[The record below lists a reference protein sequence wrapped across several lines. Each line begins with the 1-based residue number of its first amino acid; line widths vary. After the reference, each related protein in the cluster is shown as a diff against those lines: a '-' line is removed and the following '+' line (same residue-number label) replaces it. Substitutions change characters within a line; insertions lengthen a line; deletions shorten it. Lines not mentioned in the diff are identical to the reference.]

1 LNKLLVTDDEEILRM
16 LIVDTLEDEGF
27 DIDEASDGE
36 EALSFLEQKEYALL
50 ILDYMMP
57 KLTGLDVLKKVRAN
71 PVTSNQKVLML
82 TAKGQAQDKQEMLD
96 NGADSI
102 LIKPFSPKELVET
115 VKDLIDAS
123 QNER

>member
-1 LNKLLVTDDEEILRM
+1 MNKLLVTDDEEILRM